1 MNEPGTPASRPAS
14 AGDLPEFFGAE
25 EGRPRERIDPE
36 VWTRIDR
43 FLETHPGGRE
53 RLVPLLRLA
62 QQQLGHLPHE
72 VRDRFNTLKKD
83 QQASRYGVVSFYPL
97 FTTTPRAR
105 YRITLCLGTSCFV
118 RKTRRVLAAL
128 EAECQTELGGISAD
142 GLFNLDRANC
152 LGSCDLGPAITIN
165 EAVHANL
172 TAEDARRLVRRL
184 RAEASR

>member
-14 AGDLPEFFGAE
+14 AGDLPGFFGAE

-43 FLETHPGGRE
+43 FLENHPGGRE

-62 QQQLGHLPHE
+62 QQHLGHLPHE
-72 VRDRFNTLKKD
+72 VQEYIADRLGLSPV
-83 QQASRYGVVSFYPL
+83 QVYGVVSFYPL

-128 EAECQTELGGISAD
+128 EVECQTELGGISAD

-152 LGSCDLGPAITIN
+152 LGTCDLGPAITIN

-184 RAEASR
+184 RAEANR